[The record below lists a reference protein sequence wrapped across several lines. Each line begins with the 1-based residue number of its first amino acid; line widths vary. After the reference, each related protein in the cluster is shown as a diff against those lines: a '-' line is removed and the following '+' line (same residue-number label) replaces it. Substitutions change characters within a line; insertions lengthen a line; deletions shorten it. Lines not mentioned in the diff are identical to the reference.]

1 MTHTNPNE
9 GCDRISDSSRLNTFL
24 NAIYNSPQSGRSRI
38 RIILIGTIED
48 VTQQIHRFRR
58 SGLEVPQWS
67 PPQRIPDSDE
77 VVCVYIQN
85 GGRSDDRM

>member
-1 MTHTNPNE
+1 MTHTNPHE
-9 GCDRISDSSRLNTFL
+9 ECDRISDQSRLHTLL
-24 NAIYNSPQSGRSRI
+24 NAIYNSPQSGQSRI
-38 RIILIGTIED
+38 RIILIGAIED

-85 GGRSDDRM
+85 GGRSEVG

>member
-1 MTHTNPNE
+1 VRSHLRQFSLE
-9 GCDRISDSSRLNTFL
+9 YISECNLQF
-24 NAIYNSPQSGRSRI
+24 PEKGRSRI

-58 SGLEVPQWS
+58 CGLEVPQWS
-67 PPQRIPDSDE
+67 PPQRIPDTDE

-85 GGRSDDRM
+85 GGRSEES

>member
-9 GCDRISDSSRLNTFL
+9 GCDHPSDQSRLNTFL

-38 RIILIGTIED
+38 RIILIGSIED
-48 VTQQIHRFRR
+48 VTQQIHRFRHA
-58 SGLEVPQWS
+58 GLEVPQWS
-67 PPQRIPDSDE
+67 PPQRIPDADE

-85 GGRSDDRM
+85 GGRSAGN